1 MPDPVEITDDLD
13 IRKEIERGEVKE
25 YIMHIAKLPSGSI
38 VNLHIYIYRGKKNGP
53 VLLVSGGLHG
63 DEVNGIEIIRRMMKQ
78 ELLQPL
84 AGTVIAIPVL
94 NIYGFLNFN
103 RELPDGKD
111 ANRSFPGTKNGS
123 LAGRVAYNVTRKI
136 LPLIDYGIDFHT
148 GGGNRANYPQI
159 RCEFDDDKSLM
170 LARGFAPP
178 FIVNSQ
184 AIPNSL
190 RNEATNMGKS
200 IIVFEGG
207 QSLRFDEPAIE
218 EAIHGTRRLMVHLG
232 MIPADESIKPGWESN
247 HLAKTT
253 WVRAENAGLFHHHMA
268 NGDFIKADDYL
279 GTITDPFNRYELP
292 VISPANGYI
301 IGLNYSPVIYAGDAL
316 IHVGQVHDSEKL

>member
-1 MPDPVEITDDLD
+1 
-13 IRKEIERGEVKE
+13 
-25 YIMHIAKLPSGSI
+25 
-38 VNLHIYIYRGKKNGP
+38 
-53 VLLVSGGLHG
+53 
-63 DEVNGIEIIRRMMKQ
+63 MMKM
-78 ELLQPL
+78 ELLQPM

-111 ANRSFPGTKNGS
+111 ANRSFPGNKNGS
-123 LAGRVAYNVTRKI
+123 LAARVAYNVTRKI

-148 GGGNRANYPQI
+148 GGGNRSNFPQI
-159 RCEFDDDKSLM
+159 RCEFEDEQSLK
-170 LARGFAPP
+170 LAKGFAPP
-178 FIVNSQ
+178 FIINSS

-190 RNEATNMGKS
+190 RNEAKNSGKH

-207 QSLRFDEPAIE
+207 QSLRFDEPVIE
-218 EAIHGTRRLMVHLG
+218 EAIHGTRRLMVSLG
-232 MIPADESIKPGWESN
+232 MIPEDDTIKQGLEPN
-247 HLAKTT
+247 ILTKTT

-292 VISPANGYI
+292 VISPAEGYI
-301 IGLNYSPVIYAGDAL
+301 IGLNYSPVINAGDAL
-316 IHVGQVHDSEKL
+316 VHVGQI

>member
-1 MPDPVEITDDLD
+1 MALEEITDDLD
-13 IRKEIERGEVKE
+13 IRKEIERGELKE
-25 YIMHIAKLPSGSI
+25 YILHIAKIPTGSV

-78 ELLQPL
+78 DLLQPV

-123 LAGRVAYNVTRKI
+123 LASRVAYHVTKKI
-136 LPLIDYGIDFHT
+136 LPLIDYGVDFHT

-159 RCEFDDDKSLM
+159 RCDFENEKSLM
-170 LARGFAPP
+170 LAKGFAPP
-178 FIVNSQ
+178 FIVNSSP
-184 AIPNSL
+184 IPNSL
-190 RNEATNMGKS
+190 RNEAKEMGKA

-207 QSLRFDEPAIE
+207 QSLRFEEPVIE
-218 EAIHGTRRLMVHLG
+218 EAIHGTRRLMVKLG
-232 MIPADESIKPGWESN
+232 MIPDDETVKMPPQEPIILE
-247 HLAKTT
+247 KTT
-253 WVRAENAGLFHHHMA
+253 WIRAENAGLFHHHSA
-268 NGDFIKADDYL
+268 NGDYLKADDFI

-292 VISPANGYI
+292 VVSPAEGYI

-316 IHVGQVHDSEKL
+316 VHIGQK

>member
-1 MPDPVEITDDLD
+1 LEHPVEITDDLD
-13 IRKEIERGEVKE
+13 IKKEIDRGTVKE
-25 YIMHIAKLPSGSI
+25 YILHIAKLPTGSI

-53 VLLVSGGLHG
+53 VLLLSGGLHG
-63 DEVNGIEIIRRMMKQ
+63 DEVNGIEIIRRMMKMD
-78 ELLQPL
+78 LLQPH
-84 AGTVIAIPVL
+84 AGTIIAIPVL

-123 LAGRVAYNVTRKI
+123 LASRVAYNLTRKI

-159 RCEFDDDKSLM
+159 RCDFDDTKSLK
-170 LARGFAPP
+170 LAKGFAPP
-178 FIVNSQ
+178 FIINSSP
-184 AIPNSL
+184 IPDSL
-190 RNEATNMGKS
+190 RNEATVLGKS

-207 QSLRFDEPAIE
+207 QSLRFDEPVIE
-218 EAIHGTRRLMVHLG
+218 EAIKGTRRLMVNLG
-232 MIPADESIKPGWESN
+232 MIPEDDTIKTGWDSHIIN
-247 HLAKTT
+247 RTT

-268 NGDFIKADDYL
+268 NGDYINAEQYL

-292 VISPANGYI
+292 VISPSDGYI
-301 IGLNYSPVIYAGDAL
+301 IGLNYSPVINAGDAL
-316 IHVGQVHDSEKL
+316 VHVGLI